1 MIEIIPNWHP
11 IFVHFT
17 VALLTIAIA
26 FFVLV
31 RFAKNQRLREQWL
44 TVAYW
49 NLWLG
54 GGFSVIT
61 GIAGWFAFNSVN
73 HDTPSHAAM
82 IEHRDLALITIA
94 VVVPLALW
102 SWWKYR
108 AGGKV
113 NGVFL
118 VLLLVSGGLLA
129 STAWHGAELVY
140 RYGLGVK
147 SLPKAESEGHAH
159 GHDDGGGHDHSDTS
173 AMTPAPAPPSSTANP
188 ADKTQSGT
196 PAQSDSHSRDEPH
209 DHPEKEPHPHKDDPA
224 RPHTH

>member
-17 VALLTIAIA
+17 VALLTVAIA
-26 FFVLV
+26 FFALV
-31 RFAKNQRLREQWL
+31 RFTKNQRLREQWL

-73 HDTPSHAAM
+73 HDTPSHEAM

-118 VLLLVSGGLLA
+118 VLLLASGGLLA

-147 SLPKAESEGHAH
+147 SLPKAEGEGHAH
-159 GHDDGGGHDHSDTS
+159 SHDDGGGHDHGDTG
-173 AMTPAPAPPSSTANP
+173 AMAPAPAPPSSTASP
-188 ADKTQSGT
+188 ADETQGGT
-196 PAQSDSHSRDEPH
+196 PAQSDSHSHDEPH
-209 DHPEKEPHPHKDDPA
+209 DHPEKKPHPHKDDPA